1 MRTVSAGKSVSRI
14 RILPPQPNKQDPLFC
29 GSCFFDNFPNY
40 RRFSVSVDSEYH
52 LCVINRLTTATKDRS
67 LAAIINIRFPNYSH
81 LLTLFSSPAPR
92 SHYGNQDRSFLRSHN
107 HTTPR
112 WRCRKTHIPDCREA
126 TPGRVACSSSEAH
139 PGSGRCS

>member
-14 RILPPQPNKQDPLFC
+14 RILPSQPNKQDPLFC
-29 GSCFFDNFPNY
+29 GSCFFYNCLYD
-40 RRFSVSVDSEYH
+40 RRFSVSVDSENH

-92 SHYGNQDRSFLRSHN
+92 SRYGNQDRSFLRLHN

-112 WRCRKTHIPDCREA
+112 WRYRKAHTLDCQVTIQRRF
-126 TPGRVACSSSEAH
+126 GCSRSAASAD
-139 PGSGRCS
+139 